1 MTTLAQK
8 ADSVASAAKTNRAY
22 DLAYYGD
29 DFTGSTDVLDV
40 LVRAGI
46 PTVLLLTEPTADL
59 LDRFPDARA
68 VGVAGMSRSK
78 SPDWMDQALPP
89 LFAKLRDLGA
99 PFVHYKVCS
108 TFDSAPTVGSIGR
121 AIDCAAAVFRNRCV
135 PLVVGAPALKRYTS
149 FGNLFAT
156 VGDTTYR
163 IDRHPTMA
171 RHPVTPM
178 DEGDLRL
185 HLAKQTKRKI
195 GLVDIL
201 AVANGIGAAR
211 LEAEIAGGAEIV
223 LIDVLDAASSRE
235 AGRLIAT
242 SAEPVQFL
250 AGSSGV
256 EYALTAYWESIGKVT
271 PPAALPKVRAKG
283 PLLVVSGS
291 CSPVTAGQIA
301 AARAQGFEAIALDP
315 IRLLESPGE
324 AGRVADAAD
333 KALGGGKS
341 VVVYSADAPDPSAVK
356 ALQARAGSELLNET
370 IGNAL
375 AAIVAGAHESRL
387 IRRAVIAGGDT
398 SGVIAQ
404 AMRLEALAMIAP
416 TVPGAPL
423 CRATAETDAVDGIEV
438 VFKGGQIGGPDY
450 FIGLRDGA
458 A

>member
-1 MTTLAQK
+1 
-8 ADSVASAAKTNRAY
+8 
-22 DLAYYGD
+22 
-29 DFTGSTDVLDV
+29 
-40 LVRAGI
+40 
-46 PTVLLLTEPTADL
+46 
-59 LDRFPDARA
+59 
-68 VGVAGMSRSK
+68 
-78 SPDWMDQALPP
+78 
-89 LFAKLRDLGA
+89 
-99 PFVHYKVCS
+99 
-108 TFDSAPTVGSIGR
+108 
-121 AIDCAAAVFRNRCV
+121 
-135 PLVVGAPALKRYTS
+135 
-149 FGNLFAT
+149 
-156 VGDTTYR
+156 
-163 IDRHPTMA
+163 
-171 RHPVTPM
+171 
-178 DEGDLRL
+178 
-185 HLAKQTKRKI
+185 LAKQTKRKI

-201 AVANGIGAAR
+201 VVANGGGAAR
-211 LEAEIAGGAEIV
+211 LDAEIAGGAEIV

-256 EYALTAYWESIGKVT
+256 EYALAAYWESIGRIA
-271 PPAALPKVRAKG
+271 PPAALPKVRANG

-291 CSPVTAGQIA
+291 CSPVTSSQIA
-301 AARAQGFEAIALDP
+301 AARAQGFETIALDP
-315 IRLLESPGE
+315 GRLLESPGE
-324 AGRVADAAD
+324 ARRVAGAAD
-333 KALGGGKS
+333 KALGGGQS

-375 AAIVAGAHESRL
+375 GSIVAGAHESRL

-398 SGVIAQ
+398 SGAIAQ
-404 AMRLEALAMIAP
+404 AMRLEALEMLAP

>member
-1 MTTLAQK
+1 M
-8 ADSVASAAKTNRAY
+8 SSAAKTNRAY

-46 PTVLLLTEPTADL
+46 PTVLLLRDPTPEL
-59 LDRFPDARA
+59 LDRFPEARA

-78 SPDWMDQALPP
+78 SPDWMDEALSP

-108 TFDSAPTVGSIGR
+108 TFDSSPSVGSIGR
-121 AIDCAAAVFRNRCV
+121 AIDCAATVFRNRAV
-135 PLVVGAPALKRYTS
+135 PLVVGAPALKRYTT

-156 VGDTTYR
+156 VGDVTYR

-178 DEGDLRL
+178 DEADLRL
-185 HLAKQTKRKI
+185 HLGKQTARKI

-201 AVANGIGAAR
+201 AVNAGTGLASF
-211 LEAEIAGGAEIV
+211 EAELAAGAEIV
-223 LIDVLDAASSRE
+223 LIDVLDAESSRE
-235 AGRLIAT
+235 AGRVIAA

-256 EYALTAYWESIGKVT
+256 EYALCAYWESIGRIVR
-271 PPAALPKVRAKG
+271 PAALPELRANG

-291 CSPVTAGQIA
+291 CSPVTSGQIA
-301 AARAQGFEAIALDP
+301 AARAQGFETIALDP
-315 IRLLESPGE
+315 VKLLEGQAETHRAARAAE
-324 AGRVADAAD
+324 AVLGR
-333 KALGGGKS
+333 GQS
-341 VVVYSADAPDPSAVK
+341 VVVYSAEAPDPSAVK
-356 ALQARAGSELLNET
+356 ALQARAGTEVLNEK
-370 IGNAL
+370 IGVAL
-375 AAIVAGAHESRL
+375 ATVVSSAREPGL

-398 SGVIAQ
+398 SGAVAQ
-404 AMRLEALAMIAP
+404 AMRLEALTMIAP

-423 CRATAETDAVDGIEV
+423 CRATAETDVVDGIEV